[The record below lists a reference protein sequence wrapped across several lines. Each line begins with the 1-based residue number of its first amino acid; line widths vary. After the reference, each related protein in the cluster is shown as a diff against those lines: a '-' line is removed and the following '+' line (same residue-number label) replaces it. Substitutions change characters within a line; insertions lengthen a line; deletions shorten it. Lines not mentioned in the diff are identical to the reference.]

1 MPPSLAAVEK
11 LRRADPAAVEQC
23 VAAAGL
29 SLGEYTA
36 LVFGGALTVHDAL
49 RVVKVRAEAMQAA
62 AEQQKAC

>member
-1 MPPSLAAVEK
+1 MPPSLAAAEK
-11 LRRADPAAVEQC
+11 LRRDDPAAVEQC
-23 VAAAGL
+23 VAAGL